1 MGKRMPLHLMA
12 PLALLVGVAS
22 CQSADRE
29 RQTADVIGPVT
40 FHCDDDSQI
49 VAIFDNSR
57 DPATARLVRGDQRAV
72 VPQAVSADG
81 ARYVRRGHHLLEQ
94 GRRRDG
100 RVARHEPRLHR
111 GGVTAPAPQRGRQAQ
126 PAALLRHA

>member
-1 MGKRMPLHLMA
+1 MNMGSGETAMSKRMPLHVVA
-12 PLALLVGVAS
+12 TLALLVGVAS
-22 CQSADRE
+22 CQSADSE

-81 ARYVRRGHHLLEQ
+81 ARYVSDDITFWNKGDDAMVEWHGTSL
-94 GRRRDG
+94 DC
-100 RVARHEPRLHR
+100 
-111 GGVTAPAPQRGRQAQ
+111 TAAE
-126 PAALLRHA
+126 